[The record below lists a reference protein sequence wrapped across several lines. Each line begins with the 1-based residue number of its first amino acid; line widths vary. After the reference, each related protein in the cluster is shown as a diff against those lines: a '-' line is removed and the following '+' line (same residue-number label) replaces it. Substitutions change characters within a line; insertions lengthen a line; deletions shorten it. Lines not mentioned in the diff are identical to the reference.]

1 MAMDIWSLE
10 DQARGEMMSEELA
23 VYGPQAEVVKG
34 EVTAMVQQ
42 ARAMV
47 IASESDRTTAGDVL
61 REAKRR
67 AKLVIE
73 SFDEAVKTAHAAHK
87 AAVAH
92 RTKFLEPLQELERIL
107 KTKVEAYDQEQARL
121 RAEAERKA
129 RAEAEAAAERER
141 QRLIKEAEKL
151 KTPELKAERIERAE
165 AVVAAPIEL
174 PPEPEKREG
183 ESYATSYE
191 VEITDAAAVPREYM
205 IIDAAALRKVGNAT
219 KGKLAIPGVRW
230 IEKRTL
236 RVRV

>member
-1 MAMDIWSLE
+1 
-10 DQARGEMMSEELA
+10 MSEEME
-23 VYGPQAEVVKG
+23 VYGPQAEEVKT

-47 IASESDRTTAGDVL
+47 IASEADRTTAGDVL

-92 RTKFLEPLQELERIL
+92 RTKFLEPLRELERIL
-107 KTKVEAYDQEQARL
+107 KTKVGAYDQEQARV

-141 QRLIKEAEKL
+141 QRLMKEAEKL

-174 PPEPEKREG
+174 PPEPEKRKG
-183 ESYATSYE
+183 ESYATTFD
-191 VEITDAAAVPREYM
+191 VEIVNSNLVPREYLFV
-205 IIDAAALRKVGNAT
+205 DVAALRKVGNAT
-219 KGKLAIPGVRW
+219 KGKLAIPGVKW
-230 IEKRTL
+230 VEKNTL